1 MHGDGSSRRT
11 TWGHWGSVPRRLRR
25 RPGLAR
31 AAVAVFV
38 AGLLPGLLSLSAARA
53 PRAEAAP
60 ATCGAGGCAVTVDA
74 RDFTSG
80 DPLASFSYIVNVDN
94 TKLPNDPLA
103 LNTESNSPIV
113 RVGDQDRRTVNLP
126 DGRYLISVRSLDHKM
141 WGAHITLPRD
151 AADDGTPRM
160 NG

>member
-1 MHGDGSSRRT
+1 
-11 TWGHWGSVPRRLRR
+11 V
-25 RPGLAR
+25 
-31 AAVAVFV
+31 
-38 AGLLPGLLSLSAARA
+38 LSLSAARA
-53 PRAEAAP
+53 PRAKAAP

-80 DPLASFSYIVNVDN
+80 DPLASFTYIVNVDN

-126 DGRYLISVRSLDHKM
+126 DGQPAGRTIPDLGPLAGSQDVGCARHPATRRR
-141 WGAHITLPRD
+141 G
-151 AADDGTPRM
+151 
-160 NG
+160 